1 MAANKYLPEPEVF
14 TAKQRILNKLCKVYL
29 RFKKNEWV
37 DAEEL
42 RRELNISE
50 AVFADALFGFLSVEK
65 QMAVEVLDGKGRIYL
80 RLGEI
85 GQDLCSD
92 WNVKKK
98 PVAARKIE
106 PPLDIQ
112 LGDSIRRSA

>member
-1 MAANKYLPEPEVF
+1 MAANKDLPEPEVF
-14 TAKQRILNKLCKVYL
+14 TAKQQILNRLCTVYL

-50 AVFADALFGFLSVEK
+50 AVFADALLGFLSVEK
-65 QMAVEVLDGKGRIYL
+65 QLAVEVLNGKGRIYL

-85 GQDLCSD
+85 SQDLCSD

-98 PVAARKIE
+98 PVAARKIVT
-106 PPLDIQ
+106 PVDIPV
-112 LGDSIRRSA
+112 GHSIRRSA